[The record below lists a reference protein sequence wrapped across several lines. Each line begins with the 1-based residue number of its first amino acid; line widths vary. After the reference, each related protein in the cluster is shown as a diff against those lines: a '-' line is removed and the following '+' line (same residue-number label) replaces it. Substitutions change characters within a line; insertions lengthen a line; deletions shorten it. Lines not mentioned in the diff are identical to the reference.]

1 MKSRYIRTAVGVL
14 ACGVVGL
21 LSAAHAAEPAS
32 PTQPGISA
40 EAAAAIQQM
49 SKTLSAN
56 EFSFQATVVV
66 LTAAPIT
73 AAPGSSLAQ
82 RSVSQSALRRLR
94 LLTTRRP
101 IIPRRRIAAITAT
114 HPVN

>member
-1 MKSRYIRTAVGVL
+1 MKRLLAL
-14 ACGVVGL
+14 ACLSLFVVTVAPDAFAWRGGAGAIRGPGGGGVARGPAGGV
-21 LSAAHAAEPAS
+21 AALEAALP
-32 PTQPGISA
+32 IA
-40 EAAAAIQQM
+40 EA
-49 SKTLSAN
+49 L
-56 EFSFQATVVV
+56 TVVV

-94 LLTTRRP
+94 PLTTRRP
-101 IIPRRRIAAITAT
+101 IIPRRRIAAITAI